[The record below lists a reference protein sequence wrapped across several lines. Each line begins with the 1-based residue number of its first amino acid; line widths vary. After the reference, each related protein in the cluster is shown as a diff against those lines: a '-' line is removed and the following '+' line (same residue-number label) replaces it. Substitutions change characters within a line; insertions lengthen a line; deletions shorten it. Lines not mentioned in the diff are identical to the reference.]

1 MAEIK
6 NAPPFKGPPGKD
18 MKAGGP
24 PPMGRPGRGPGPV
37 MTVEKPKNT
46 KGTLK
51 KLLSYIGNS
60 KYLFISLTFVMLV
73 ITVLNLVA
81 PALQQ
86 KAIDLITLTDNR
98 LTVDRKAFLSTL
110 IVLVIIYI
118 ISSLF
123 TYFQGLF
130 SAKLSTAT
138 VRKLRFDLFHRLVR
152 LPIKYTDTHN
162 HGDIMSRMTND
173 VENIS
178 NTVSAS
184 VAALISAVLSV
195 LGSIV
200 IMILYSP
207 LMTLISVLTVV
218 LTIIVSANMSKYM
231 RRFYKEQ
238 QTVLGE
244 MNGHVEEMVTGYKTV
259 VAFSK
264 EQKSKNEFNSISSRF
279 RKVAIKAQVLSGSM
293 GPLMNIISNLSFILV
308 ALSGAYFAFKASH
321 IGGVL
326 AEDGIIT
333 VGVIQAFILYSK
345 QLSRPINE
353 IANQYALIQNSIAGA
368 ERIFAVMDS
377 EAEKDDG
384 KEEFKAENVR
394 GDISFKNVCFGY
406 NEEKQVLKNFS
417 LDVKQGQKIAIVGA
431 TGSGKTTIVN
441 LLTRFYDIDSGE
453 ITIDGKSIFDIP
465 KDELRKTIAIVLQDT
480 VLFSESIKSNILYGN
495 LDATDEEI
503 ANAART
509 ANAERFI
516 TRLKSSYDTQ
526 LSEGGSN
533 LSQGQRQLL
542 SIARAVLA
550 DPKILILDEATSSV
564 DTRTEMRI
572 QSAMVKL
579 MENRTSLI
587 IAHRLSTIRDADKI
601 IVIDNGTIA
610 ESGNHEELLEK
621 KGCYYNL
628 YNNQFAGIET

>member
-1 MAEIK
+1 MPERRNPPPK
-6 NAPPFKGPPGKD
+6 NDEKI
-18 MKAGGP
+18 GGP
-24 PPMGRPGRGPGPV
+24 VGRPGRGPGPV
-37 MTVEKPKNT
+37 MQVEKPKNA

-51 KLLSYIGNS
+51 KLLSYIGSS
-60 KYLFISLTFVMLV
+60 KYLFISLAVVMV
-73 ITVLNLVA
+73 IITVLNLVA

-86 KAIDLITLTDNR
+86 QAIDLITLTEDR
-98 LTVDRKAFLSTL
+98 LTVDRESFIKTL
-110 IVLVIIYI
+110 IVLLITYG
-118 ISSLF
+118 ISALF

-138 VRKLRFDLFHRLVR
+138 VRKLRYDLFARLVK
-152 LPIKYTDTHN
+152 LPIRYTDTHN

-178 NTVSAS
+178 NTISSS
-184 VAALISAVLSV
+184 VGALISAVLSV
-195 LGSIV
+195 IGSIV

-207 LMTLISVLTVV
+207 IMTLISVLTVV
-218 LTIIVSANMSKYM
+218 LTIIVSTNMSKYM

-264 EQKSKNEFNSISSRF
+264 QKKSKDEFDSISSRF
-279 RKVAIKAQVLSGSM
+279 RKVAIKAQILSGSM
-293 GPLMNIISNLSFILV
+293 GPMMNIISNLNFILV
-308 ALSGAYFAFKASH
+308 ALSGAYFAFKASP
-321 IGGVL
+321 IGG
-326 AEDGIIT
+326 AWAPDGIIT

-353 IANQYALIQNSIAGA
+353 IANQYAQIQNSIAGA
-368 ERIFAVMDS
+368 ERVFAVMD
-377 EAEKDDG
+377 AEPETDNG
-384 KEEFKAENVR
+384 KLDFKAENVK
-394 GDISFKNVCFGY
+394 GDISFKNLRFGY
-406 NEEKQVLKNFS
+406 NKEKTVLKDFS

-431 TGSGKTTIVN
+431 TGSGKTTVVN

-453 ITIDGKSIFDIP
+453 ITIDGTSIFDIP

-480 VLFSESIKSNILYGN
+480 VLFGETIEQNIRYGN
-495 LDATDEEI
+495 LEATEEEVI
-503 ANAART
+503 NAAKT
-509 ANAERFI
+509 ANADRFI
-516 TRLKSSYDTQ
+516 TRLQDGYQTR

-550 DPKILILDEATSSV
+550 NPKILILDEATSSV

-579 MENRTSLI
+579 MKNRTSLI

-601 IVIDNGTIA
+601 IVIEDGTIA
-610 ESGNHEELLEK
+610 EYGNHEELLEK
-621 KGCYYNL
+621 KGCYYRL